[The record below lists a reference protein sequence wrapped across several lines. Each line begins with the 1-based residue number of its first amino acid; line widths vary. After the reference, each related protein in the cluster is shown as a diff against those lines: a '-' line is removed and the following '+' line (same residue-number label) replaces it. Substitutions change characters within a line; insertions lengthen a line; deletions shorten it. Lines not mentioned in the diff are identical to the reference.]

1 MPNNIAL
8 GTTIARVFCFC
19 KLHNFCID
27 RPEGDVGTNALDCA
41 LQIADNGGVPLDDA
55 NGNPYQLLHA
65 GNHYEDVDR
74 SMPRHMEGIS
84 GLPRD
89 KMLEIIYGQPI
100 LLHQKHFGIK
110 SSSITG
116 RPKLQKLNYG
126 KIVCTSP

>member
-1 MPNNIAL
+1 MPKNIAL
-8 GTTIARVFCFC
+8 GKTIARVVCFC

-89 KMLEIIYGQPI
+89 KMLEIIYGQPPEA
-100 LLHQKHFGIK
+100 LWYK

-116 RPKLQKLNYG
+116 SPKLQKLNLE
-126 KIVCTSP
+126 KVVCTSP